1 MREIT
6 IKVNGRTY
14 RLFEG
19 KDFEPEMTLSALLR
33 ERLGYTD
40 VRVVCDEGACGACTV
55 LINGKSALSCMTLA
69 VDCDGCEILTVAG
82 LPDDDPV
89 VNAFA
94 NMAEPGYGTAMQ
106 CGACTPGF
114 VMEAHSLL
122 NENPD
127 PSVEEIKEALSGHL
141 CRCGCYKGIVR
152 AVENA
157 AHAGKEKCK
166 CQCSNHE

>member
-6 IKVNGRTY
+6 LTVNNQQHRLIVGRD
-14 RLFEG
+14 LEA
-19 KDFEPEMTLSALLR
+19 ESTLSEVLR
-33 ERLGYTD
+33 ETLGYTD
-40 VRVVCDEGACGACTV
+40 VRVVCNEGACGACTV

-69 VDCDGCEILTVAG
+69 VDCDGCKILTVAG

-94 NMAEPGYGTAMQ
+94 DMAEPDYGTAMQ

-127 PSVEEIKEALSGHL
+127 PSVDEIKEALSGHL

-157 AHAGKEKCK
+157 AHT
-166 CQCSNHE
+166 CQKGSCTCSDRE